1 MSSQLTRRG
10 LVSRIGLVCL
20 VTASLALFVAPPMQA
35 GSAPAA
41 KGPVPV
47 RIQLTGKAGA
57 RGAAGRF
64 TLSAWP
70 GTIALVD
77 RGRFVDHGKF
87 PFALVR
93 TLYGTKG
100 TIEITFRRSGLWR
113 ISKGTKAY
121 ARLRGQ
127 GTHTVLY
134 GPPSGQHGPPSG
146 QRSMRAT
153 MIGTFAWGPPSIG

>member
-1 MSSQLTRRG
+1 MFLRLAHIR
-10 LVSRIGLVCL
+10 LVCL
-20 VTASLALFVAPPMQA
+20 ITAGLALFVAPAIQA

-47 RIQLTGKAGA
+47 RIELTGKAGA
-57 RGAAGRF
+57 RGSAGRF

-70 GTIALVD
+70 GTIALFD
-77 RGRFVDHGKF
+77 RGRFVDHAKS
-87 PFALVR
+87 PPVRTLLKSPLVR

-100 TIEITFRRSGLWR
+100 TIELTIRRDGLWT

-121 ARLRGQ
+121 AGLHGQ
-127 GTHTVLY
+127 GTQTMVY
-134 GPPSGQHGPPSG
+134 GRPSP

-153 MIGTFAWGPPSIG
+153 MIGTIAWGPRQIG

>member
-10 LVSRIGLVCL
+10 LVSRIRLVYL

-47 RIQLTGKAGA
+47 RIELTGKAGA

-87 PFALVR
+87 PLVR

-100 TIEITFRRSGLWR
+100 TIEITVPRSARPRLMLWR

-121 ARLRGQ
+121 AGLGGQ
-127 GTHTVLY
+127 GTQTVLY
-134 GPPSGQHGPPSG
+134 GPPSA
-146 QRSMRAT
+146 QRSMRVT
-153 MIGTFAWGPPSIG
+153 MFGMFVWGLPPIG

>member
-10 LVSRIGLVCL
+10 LVSRIRRVYL

-47 RIQLTGKAGA
+47 RIELTGKAGA

-87 PFALVR
+87 PLVR

-100 TIEITFRRSGLWR
+100 TIEITVRRSAQPRLMLWR

-121 ARLRGQ
+121 AGLGGQ
-127 GTHTVLY
+127 GTQTVLY
-134 GPPSGQHGPPSG
+134 GPPSA
-146 QRSMRAT
+146 QRSMRVT
-153 MIGTFAWGPPSIG
+153 MFGMFVWGPPPIG